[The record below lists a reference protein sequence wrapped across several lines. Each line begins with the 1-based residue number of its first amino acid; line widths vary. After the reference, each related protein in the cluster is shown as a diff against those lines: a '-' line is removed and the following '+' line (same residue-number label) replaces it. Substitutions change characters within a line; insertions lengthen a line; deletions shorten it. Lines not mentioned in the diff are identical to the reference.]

1 MALVRISACQFPVER
16 MSSFADFRRR
26 VDWFLE
32 RVPTDSHYVIFP
44 ELFTVGLL
52 TTYPDAER
60 LTAGDLR
67 RIDEFT
73 EQYRAIFRQAAIG
86 RGQFIF
92 AGSHLE
98 RHGEQYF
105 NVAHVFTPDGKELIH
120 KKTHLFPAER
130 EWRSDE
136 GDEFEVWQI
145 GPAKVGVAVCYEAE
159 IPEVA
164 RILAVQGAEVILC
177 PSFTFTEFGFWR
189 VRHCAQARAIE
200 NQIYFVHCCTIG
212 HPGAPLPDAYGR
224 SSILSPC
231 DTAWTASGIV
241 AEAAANQPVVI
252 TGEVETTHLYENREK
267 GAAPTFRD
275 RDRRADLY
283 RKFEPYSRF

>member
-1 MALVRISACQFPVER
+1 M
-16 MSSFADFRRR
+16 
-26 VDWFLE
+26 
-32 RVPTDSHYVIFP
+32 
-44 ELFTVGLL
+44 
-52 TTYPDAER
+52 
-60 LTAGDLR
+60 TAGDLR

-177 PSFTFTEFGFWR
+177 PSFTFTEFGSGGSGIAHR
-189 VRHCAQARAIE
+189 R
-200 NQIYFVHCCTIG
+200 
-212 HPGAPLPDAYGR
+212 GR
-224 SSILSPC
+224 SRTRSTSFTAALSATGVPRC
-231 DTAWTASGIV
+231 PTHTVEVRSSAHAIRRGLQ
-241 AEAAANQPVVI
+241 AESSPKPRP
-252 TGEVETTHLYENREK
+252 TNRWSLPARSRPRISMRTVK
-267 GAAPTFRD
+267 RGRPPTFRD